1 MDDPEERGGGG
12 WSKIWVGGRGV
23 NKLRFFGDRWDFS
36 GQLGGAPG
44 STKDHSKLD
53 FGWNFDVFFK
63 LFWSIRDRSGS
74 HLGPL
79 WDNFYT
85 VLEVLEPQSDQLG
98 GGGGGLGEL
107 THLISFSF

>member
-1 MDDPEERGGGG
+1 M
-12 WSKIWVGGRGV
+12 GGRGV